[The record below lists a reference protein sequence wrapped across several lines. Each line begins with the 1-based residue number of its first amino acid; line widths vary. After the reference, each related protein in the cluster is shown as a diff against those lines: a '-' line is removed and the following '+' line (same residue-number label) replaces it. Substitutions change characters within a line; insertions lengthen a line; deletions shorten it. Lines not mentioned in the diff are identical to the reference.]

1 MFRLIFIAI
10 FGLCPK
16 IFIDWTNASNEGS
29 KIAKDHHCFTTWH
42 ITLHSRNMS
51 KRNWSNSLH
60 SIRPNTD
67 RSKISTTERTES
79 LQPWKLN
86 KYLLNEK
93 WVKKKK
99 HKRKKKIK
107 DFIESRKRNY
117 AIYTN
122 LWNTMKVVVKKKVYT
137 NKYLHKEIGEM

>member
-1 MFRLIFIAI
+1 M
-10 FGLCPK
+10 K
-16 IFIDWTNASNEGS
+16 NGS
-29 KIAKDHHCFTTWH
+29 
-42 ITLHSRNMS
+42 R
-51 KRNWSNSLH
+51 
-60 SIRPNTD
+60 
-67 RSKISTTERTES
+67 
-79 LQPWKLN
+79 
-86 KYLLNEK
+86 
-93 WVKKKK
+93 KKK